1 MTMAMPPLS
10 TPASSITPRTTLVQA
25 TTTTT
30 TTRAR
35 SPELVA
41 AQRQVVLSDPS
52 KRKYSGCDGSWQYV
66 TTSEVDEMDNE
77 GSDTGYND
85 TDIHL
90 TQTAKKHRV
99 TAMVRLLEF
108 LLNAKL
114 SHVE

>member
-1 MTMAMPPLS
+1 
-10 TPASSITPRTTLVQA
+10 
-25 TTTTT
+25 
-30 TTRAR
+30 
-35 SPELVA
+35 
-41 AQRQVVLSDPS
+41 
-52 KRKYSGCDGSWQYV
+52 
-66 TTSEVDEMDNE
+66 MDNE

-90 TQTAKKHRV
+90 TQTAKKRRV